1 MRRFCLP
8 VVGRALRLAVI
19 IMLAVVALSSGACKS
34 RDEPITEV
42 SAPVSTG
49 TVQATTPIDPN
60 LIAVPSVQTSTSQTT
75 PTAAAPVAPVAPA
88 VPDPAPETFAEATAP
103 DPTKAGAWWP
113 KRVGTFAAGFTGPT
127 WYPKYLPPG
136 YKFESLDIVEFDA
149 GESGL
154 ACDIIFLNGDKVLQ
168 FTQGSP
174 KSRDYEIVSA
184 GKAPWGT
191 ATANITH
198 QDPADKTTPV
208 MIVLKKDGN
217 LAELSGDVST
227 EVLKKVAAS
236 MVVVK

>member
-1 MRRFCLP
+1 MRRSGLP
-8 VVGRALRLAVI
+8 QVGRALRF
-19 IMLAVVALSSGACKS
+19 AVVIALSVVAVSSSACKS
-34 RDEPITEV
+34 RDEPITEA

-49 TVQATTPIDPN
+49 TVQATVPIDPS
-60 LIAVPSVQTSTSQTT
+60 LVAVPSVPTSTTQTT
-75 PTAAAPVAPVAPA
+75 PTATEVPVAPA
-88 VPDPAPETFAEATAP
+88 NPNAAPETFAEATAP

-149 GESGL
+149 GKSGL
-154 ACDIIFLNGDKVLQ
+154 ACDIIFLKGDKVLQ

-191 ATANITH
+191 QTANIVH
-198 QDPADKTTPV
+198 QDPADKSTPV
-208 MIVLKKDGN
+208 MVVLKKDGN